1 MTDWT
6 SQTNWTVVTYQ
17 SESRSVRTSAIESRS
32 IPDRFAPLKGY
43 RGWWL
48 ATEADDFALVSLGFG
63 ITWARA
69 GIEAKC
75 FKGHLPS
82 IARAFK
88 LVESVAPSDRH
99 PVPDE
104 DCTCGI
110 YAVKTLS
117 LLVEENAIASCRR
130 LDWIQDSWSWE
141 RWICGGRSLSMN
153 GVIGRNSPVR
163 LNFGRIQHL
172 LVTPTL
178 WKQNI
183 RYPSAPLRGR
193 KF

>member
-1 MTDWT
+1 M
-6 SQTNWTVVTYQ
+6 
-17 SESRSVRTSAIESRS
+17 
-32 IPDRFAPLKGY
+32 
-43 RGWWL
+43 

-130 LDWIQDSWSWE
+130 LDWIQDRLVLGAVDLWGKVVIHE
-141 RWICGGRSLSMN
+141 RGYRAQFARPTQLWANPAFAGYTHTLETKYQI
-153 GVIGRNSPVR
+153 PV
-163 LNFGRIQHL
+163 
-172 LVTPTL
+172 
-178 WKQNI
+178 
-183 RYPSAPLRGR
+183 SAPPWPQILEMAGTWEDR
-193 KF
+193 